1 MKTLRLLA
9 AAAAL
14 LALAGCISPRVNLF
28 PDYTQPLKEYTL
40 QGSGKRK
47 VLIIPVKGFISDD
60 VGKSFLQARP
70 SVVQELVSQLRKAEE
85 DRDIKAVVLQLNTP
99 GGSATASDILYEE
112 IVRFKEKT
120 GVKVVAAMMDV
131 AASGGYYIALP
142 ADSIIAHPT
151 TVTGSVGVMFVR
163 PKVVG
168 LMDKVGMAMEISK
181 SGKNKDMGSPFRAA
195 TAEENEI
202 IQNLIGELAARFL
215 NLVAKHRRID
225 DEELARIS
233 TGRVYLAN
241 QALQAGLL
249 DKIGYLDDALAQAK
263 SLASLPADAKVVVYR
278 RTEYPD
284 DNLYNTSV
292 SQLPAGNLK
301 LIDISPI
308 DSLANLP
315 VGFYYLWLPAAG
327 SD

>member
-1 MKTLRLLA
+1 MKTFRLLA

-14 LALAGCISPRVNLF
+14 LALAGCISPRLNLF
-28 PDYTQPLKEYTL
+28 PDYTDPLKEHTL
-40 QGSGKRK
+40 QGAGKHK
-47 VLIIPVKGFISDD
+47 VLIIHVKGFISDE
-60 VGKSFLQARP
+60 VGKSLLQTRP
-70 SVVQELVSQLRKAEE
+70 SMVQEFVSQLRKAEE

-112 IVRFKEKT
+112 IVRFKAKT
-120 GVKVVAAMMDV
+120 GVKIVAAMMDV

-168 LMDKVGMAMEISK
+168 LMDKVGMAVEISK
-181 SGKNKDMGSPFRAA
+181 SGKNKDMGSPFRAT

-202 IQNLIGELAARFL
+202 IQNLIGELATRFL

-225 DEELARIS
+225 GEELARIS

-241 QALQAGLL
+241 QALRAGLL
-249 DKIGYLDDALAQAK
+249 DNIGYLHDALAQAK
-263 SLASLPADAKVVVYR
+263 SLAGLPDDAKVVVYR